1 MTHRKWL
8 WVAGMLWYAQPLTAQ
23 LCGQNY
29 DDQVAAIHARA
40 SLLKG
45 EQPRLVLLGSSSFRF
60 WPETDTVFSHFEVV
74 NAGFGGSCLQDVWR
88 LRDTLVYA
96 LNPDVLMIYE
106 GDNDLHDRVPI
117 DDIVTTA
124 SALLQEVLLRMPDL
138 EVVIVAPKASPARYH
153 LKAEYLELNAAL
165 RLLAM
170 DHGAHWVDFWG
181 VQHRD
186 DGTLR
191 DELFIADRLHLND
204 EGYKVWVRELRRLLP
219 WLDPAQP

>member
-1 MTHRKWL
+1 MIRLMLASVVGVL
-8 WVAGMLWYAQPLTAQ
+8 WCESSLCAQ
-23 LCGQNY
+23 LCGQ
-29 DDQVAAIHARA
+29 DHDAQVSAIHARA
-40 SLLKG
+40 KLLDG
-45 EQPRLVLLGSSSFRF
+45 DMPRLVLLGSSSFRF
-60 WPETDTVFSHFEVV
+60 WPSTDTVFSHFEVV
-74 NAGFGGSCLQDVWR
+74 NAGFGGSCFQDAWR

-96 LNPDVLMIYE
+96 LNPDVLLIYE

-138 EVVIVAPKASPARYH
+138 EVVIVAPKASPARYQ

-170 DHGAHWVDFWG
+170 DLGAHWVDFWD

-191 DELFIADRLHLND
+191 DELFFADRLHLND
-204 EGYKVWVRELRRLLP
+204 EGYEVWVRELRRLLP

>member
-1 MTHRKWL
+1 MTRWKCL
-8 WVAGMLWYAQPLTAQ
+8 WVAGLLWHTQPLTAQ
-23 LCGQNY
+23 LCGRNY
-29 DDQVAAIHARA
+29 DAQVADIHARA
-40 SLLKG
+40 DQLKG

-74 NAGFGGSCLQDVWR
+74 NAGFGGSCFQDVWR
-88 LRDTLVYA
+88 LRDTLIYA

-117 DDIVTTA
+117 DDILATA
-124 SALLQEVLLRMPDL
+124 SMLLEDVFLRMPSLD
-138 EVVIVAPKASPARYH
+138 VVVVAPKASPARH
-153 LKAEYLELNAAL
+153 QLKDEYLELNASL

-170 DHGAHWVDFWG
+170 NHGAHWLDFWD
-181 VQHRD
+181 VQHRE

-191 DELFIADRLHLND
+191 DDLFIADRLHLND
-204 EGYKVWVRELRRLLP
+204 EGYEVWVHELRRRLP

>member
-1 MTHRKWL
+1 MIRLMLASIVGVL
-8 WVAGMLWYAQPLTAQ
+8 WGESSLCAQ
-23 LCGQNY
+23 LCGQDY
-29 DDQVAAIHARA
+29 DAQVSAIHARA
-40 SLLKG
+40 NRLDG
-45 EQPRLVLLGSSSFRF
+45 DMPRLVMLGSSTFRF
-60 WPETDTVFSHFEVV
+60 WPSTDTVFSHFEVV
-74 NAGFGGSCLQDVWR
+74 NAGFGGSCFQDSWR

-96 LNPDVLMIYE
+96 LNPDVLLIYE

-170 DHGAHWVDFWG
+170 DHGAHWVDFWD

-191 DELFIADRLHLND
+191 DELFIADRLHLNN
-204 EGYKVWVRELRRLLP
+204 EGYEVWVRELRRLLP